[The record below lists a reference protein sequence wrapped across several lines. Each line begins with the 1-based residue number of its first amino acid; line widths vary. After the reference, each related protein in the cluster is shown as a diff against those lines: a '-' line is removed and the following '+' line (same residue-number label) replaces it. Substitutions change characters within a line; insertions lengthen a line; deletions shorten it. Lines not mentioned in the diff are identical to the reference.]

1 MDLTNIVQNYKDN
14 IIEIAKQIG
23 SAKGNLKRKEYAA
36 LIDSSGLSKDQ
47 VSLSLKRFSLLQDQ
61 FDADLLTDYSDRM
74 IKKITAKSVTVN
86 AELMKARRKLLSLKR
101 FSLLQ
106 DQFDADLL
114 TDYSD
119 RMIKKI
125 TAKSVTVNAELM
137 KARRKLGRGEVSY
150 EEFCILADTFK
161 VIKTDDEKG
170 ISKAEALVKFVDK
183 SNIGAEAMIRI
194 SEIVQPLANYTKE
207 KEADA

>member
-86 AELMKARRKLLSLKR
+86 AELMKARRKL
-101 FSLLQ
+101 
-106 DQFDADLL
+106 
-114 TDYSD
+114 
-119 RMIKKI
+119 
-125 TAKSVTVNAELM
+125 
-137 KARRKLGRGEVSY
+137 GRGEISY

-207 KEADA
+207 EEADA

>member
-86 AELMKARRKLLSLKR
+86 AELMKARRKL
-101 FSLLQ
+101 
-106 DQFDADLL
+106 
-114 TDYSD
+114 
-119 RMIKKI
+119 
-125 TAKSVTVNAELM
+125 
-137 KARRKLGRGEVSY
+137 GRGEISY
-150 EEFCILADTFK
+150 EEFCILVDTFK
-161 VIKTDDEKG
+161 VVKTDDEKG

-183 SNIGAEAMIRI
+183 SNIGAEAMIKI
-194 SEIVQPLANYTKE
+194 SEIVRPLADYTRE
-207 KEADA
+207 EEADA